1 MKSLSALIDDHEE
14 MLHEL
19 SRTLLHEDELVDYGM
34 VQKHYDSLTRG
45 SRNNGAKKR
54 ESVIPQWL
62 GLPVEPADP
71 YQEGRIFSQYRRSKN
86 ITRFD
91 FLLFWQVE
99 GNVFFVLTQVW
110 GNPKNFNIAALFLK
124 IHLSTDLFK
133 QSKL

>member
-1 MKSLSALIDDHEE
+1 MKSLSAMIDDHEE

-19 SRTLLHEDELVDYGM
+19 LRTLLHEDELVDYGM

-71 YQEGRIFSQYRRSKN
+71 YQEGRIFSQYGRSKN
-86 ITRFD
+86 ITSFD
-91 FLLFWQVE
+91 FFLFRQLSR
-99 GNVFFVLTQVW
+99 GNFFFCLDTSVGQT
-110 GNPKNFNIAALFLK
+110 NNFFINRNISQDAPFDR
-124 IHLSTDLFK
+124 SF
-133 QSKL
+133 

>member
-1 MKSLSALIDDHEE
+1 MRSLSALIDDHEE

-19 SRTLLHEDELVDYGM
+19 SKTLLHEDELVDYGM

-54 ESVIPQWL
+54 KSVIPQWL

-91 FLLFWQVE
+91 FLLFWQLSR
-99 GNVFFVLTQVW
+99 GKCFFCLDTSV
-110 GNPKNFNIAALFLK
+110 G
-124 IHLSTDLFK
+124 
-133 QSKL
+133 

>member
-1 MKSLSALIDDHEE
+1 MKSLSAMIDDHEE

-19 SRTLLHEDELVDYGM
+19 LRTLLHEDELVDYGM

-71 YQEGRIFSQYRRSKN
+71 YQEGRIFSHYGRSKN
-86 ITRFD
+86 ITSFD
-91 FLLFWQVE
+91 F
-99 GNVFFVLTQVW
+99 FFVSAT
-110 GNPKNFNIAALFLK
+110 K
-124 IHLSTDLFK
+124 
-133 QSKL
+133 

>member
-1 MKSLSALIDDHEE
+1 MRSLSALIDDHEE

-91 FLLFWQVE
+91 FLLFWQLSR
-99 GNVFFVLTQVW
+99 GKCFFCLDTSVGQ
-110 GNPKNFNIAALFLK
+110 PKKFQHCCIISQDSPFDR
-124 IHLSTDLFK
+124 SF
-133 QSKL
+133 

>member
-1 MKSLSALIDDHEE
+1 MRSLSALIDDHEE

-110 GNPKNFNIAALFLK
+110 GNPKNFNIAALFVK